1 MNSKQKKS
9 FIAAAGGIALML
21 TYPPYIVQGSGGNSN
36 GIVDT
41 GYALIFGL
49 PDRATVDVFTLLV
62 QWIGVVLLVLIGYKL
77 FEEDA

>member
-9 FIAAAGGIALML
+9 LIAAAGGIALML
-21 TYPPYIVQGSGGNSN
+21 IYPPFIVRGFGSNSSA
-36 GIVDT
+36 IYDT
-41 GYALIFGL
+41 GYAFIFGL

-62 QWIGVVLLVLIGYKL
+62 QWVGVVLLVLIAFKL